1 MHLRSLALCAVLLV
15 GNLANGDTTNSVNLA
30 APATPAV
37 IDPGVPG
44 LPPLPTVRPRRARTN
59 SIFYANTNVALAPG
73 TNGAAA
79 SPYTVSSAPVGIVPS
94 GWVNYPAAIQWDSK
108 WKEFN
113 PAPGTQSLPFS
124 FLLTNVWT
132 NAVTIRSA
140 QTSCGCTV
148 AQLPSTPWVLK
159 PGEGGELKGTVNLAG
174 KFGSI
179 TKSVTLQSDVGSLVV
194 SVHIN
199 IPTPDPTAMREGQR
213 SRNLQVAAA
222 DRQAV
227 FRGDCAT
234 CHVSPTVGKLGK
246 ELYASACG
254 VCHEGPNRA
263 SMVPDLHKPKV
274 PTGHDYWTAW
284 VNDGKAG
291 SLMPAFARAS
301 GGILDTNQVT
311 SLVAFLES
319 PEFASATNAPT
330 HAAATAPVPA
340 VLRASSSATPVP
352 PPVPAPAVK

>member
-1 MHLRSLALCAVLLV
+1 MHLRSLALCALVLV
-15 GNLANGDTTNSVNLA
+15 GNLAFGDTTNSAPPA
-30 APATPAV
+30 A

-59 SIFYANTNVALAPG
+59 SIFYPNTNAANAAIVRA
-73 TNGAAA
+73 TNLPSTA
-79 SPYTVSSAPVGIVPS
+79 PYTVSSAPVGIVPS

-108 WKEFN
+108 LKEFS
-113 PAPGTQSLPFS
+113 PAAGTQSLPFS
-124 FLLTNVWT
+124 FFLTNVWT

-148 AQLPSTPWVLK
+148 AQLPSTPWILK

-174 KFGSI
+174 KFGTI

-194 SVHIN
+194 SVRIN
-199 IPTPDPTAMREGQR
+199 LPTPDPTAMREGQR

-234 CHVSPTVGKLGK
+234 CHVSPTIGKVGKD
-246 ELYASACG
+246 LYTAACG
-254 VCHEGPNRA
+254 VCHEGPSRA
-263 SMVPDLHKPKV
+263 SMVPDLHKPKG

-284 VNDGKAG
+284 VKDGKAG
-291 SLMPAFARAS
+291 TLMPAFALTS
-301 GGILDTNQVT
+301 GGILDTNQIT
-311 SLVAFLES
+311 SLVAFLDS
-319 PEFASATNAPT
+319 PEFANATNAPI
-330 HAAATAPVPA
+330 HASA
-340 VLRASSSATPVP
+340 VIP
-352 PPVPAPAVK
+352 PPVAVPATK